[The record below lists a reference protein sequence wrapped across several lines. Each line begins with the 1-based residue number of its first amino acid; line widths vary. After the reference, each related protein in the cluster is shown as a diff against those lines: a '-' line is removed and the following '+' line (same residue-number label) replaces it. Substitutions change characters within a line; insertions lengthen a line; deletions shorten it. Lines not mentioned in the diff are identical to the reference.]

1 MLAKPMRLRPSLT
14 ATASLHRAPVRRGCL
29 LLLAGILLAGAAHG
43 EPAESLDDELGQTG
57 DEPLDLSTPLPEIK
71 HAPKLKA
78 AMPGLIT
85 PWNAK
90 VGVNYRKAPVPNA
103 EFLPSPLPD
112 STLPDQSTGVGWAN
126 LTTSRVPLGWD
137 KATIE
142 TQVDPLDEQS
152 KLGTTLSRSMPLG
165 DELSL
170 TLQNGLAVSRTF
182 ANSSVSSSGDRLS
195 AHLVERAG
203 AAFQSAANGHDAV
216 ARRAALQQRRQM
228 AAHLECRAETV
239 WRAHQSHRLGERNA
253 RRRNVEESQGRLQAE
268 LVTH

>member
-29 LLLAGILLAGAAHG
+29 FLLAGILLAGAAHS
-43 EPAESLDDELGQTG
+43 EPAESLDNELGQTG

-71 HAPKLKA
+71 HTPKLKA
-78 AMPGLIT
+78 AMPGLVT
-85 PWNAK
+85 PWDAK

-112 STLPDQSTGVGWAN
+112 STPPDQSTGVGWAN

-170 TLQNGLAVSRTF
+170 TLQNGLSVSRAF
-182 ANSSVSSSGDRLS
+182 ANSSVSSQATSSARTWSSEQALRFNLLPTDTTLSLGAQLSSSDDKWRPTLS
-195 AHLVERAG
+195 AEQKLFGGPISLTGSVSETPAG
-203 AAFQSAANGHDAV
+203 
-216 ARRAALQQRRQM
+216 
-228 AAHLECRAETV
+228 ETSKSLKAGFKQN
-239 WRAHQSHRLGERNA
+239 W
-253 RRRNVEESQGRLQAE
+253 
-268 LVTH
+268 